1 MKRTVIYLILAAAAA
16 MQLLTTCERRPLE
29 DDFGIMALIP
39 VKIDWSKSNIPVT
52 DASGNG
58 YVHRVSLRFFPK
70 DGSPAFDRYLE
81 MNVIE
86 DKIEVPIGEYS
97 VVAFNESVYDVYWED
112 AIRFSDV
119 DSYADFAATIV
130 LDDAA
135 NYPFYH
141 PLPGEELIVEPFR
154 LASWSLDD
162 FAVTRE
168 TVTRTRSATRTASR
182 ADDPENALTRIVMRA
197 LTHNVNVS
205 AHVENLSSAQL
216 LQGAMRGFARTV
228 YMASGE
234 TAHTPATY
242 IFKLNSRVWDAGSQ
256 AHGTVS
262 RSFLSFGR
270 LPQNEQYWVDVDA
283 VFIDG
288 SVHDEQLLWNVTDQV
303 TAHPKGAIDKYIDL
317 ALQLPL
323 ITEGIFVGD
332 WDDEV
337 IQIH

>member
-1 MKRTVIYLILAAAAA
+1 MKRTMTLSMLAAVVAIPLFTA
-16 MQLLTTCERRPLE
+16 CERRPLE
-29 DDFGIMALIP
+29 DDFGVTALIP
-39 VKIDWSKSNIPVT
+39 VKIDWSRSNIPVT
-52 DASGNG
+52 DAGGNG

-70 DGSPAFDRYLE
+70 DGSAAFDRYLE
-81 MNVIE
+81 LNVIE
-86 DKIEVPIGEYS
+86 GKIEVPIGAYS
-97 VVAFNESVYDVYWED
+97 VVVFNESVYDVYWED

-130 LDDAA
+130 HGQAA
-135 NYPFYH
+135 NYPFYR
-141 PLPGEELIVEPFR
+141 PLVGEELIVEPFR

-162 FAVTRE
+162 FTITKE
-168 TVTRTRSATRTASR
+168 TVTRTRSATRAASG

-197 LTHNVNVS
+197 LTHNVNVT

-216 LQGAMRGFARTV
+216 LQGAMRGFAQTV

-234 TAHTPATY
+234 TAQTPATH

-288 SVHDEQLLWNVTDQV
+288 AFHDEQLLWNVTDQV
-303 TAHPKGAIDKYIDL
+303 TAHPAGAIDIYIDL
-317 ALQLPL
+317 TLQLPL

-332 WDDEV
+332 WEDEV
-337 IQIH
+337 IKIH